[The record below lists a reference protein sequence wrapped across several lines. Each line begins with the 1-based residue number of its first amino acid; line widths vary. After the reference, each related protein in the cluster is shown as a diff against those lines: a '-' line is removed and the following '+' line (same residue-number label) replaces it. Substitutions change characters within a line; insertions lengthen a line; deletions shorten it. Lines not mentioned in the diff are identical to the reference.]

1 VGSIKAKASD
11 IQKIYDLLVGHRH
24 VNFIFTVKKSG
35 KRNIFLG
42 DGPQHIKHS
51 LKLLKNAKKKLK
63 KSSFERIKC
72 KLMLMDF
79 TSL

>member
-1 VGSIKAKASD
+1 MGNIKAKASD

-35 KRNIFLG
+35 KRNIFLEN
-42 DGPQHIKHS
+42 GPQHIKHS
-51 LKLLKNAKKKLK
+51 LKLLKNAKKTEKIEFRK
-63 KSSFERIKC
+63 IKC
-72 KLMLMDF
+72 KVMLMDF